1 LVVTAPA
8 EREVSF
14 GHIAGRIQPGQWA
27 IVVRADEKLLA
38 VKRVA
43 GGSFDF
49 LVSLPRRDTN
59 VRVSLYGPH
68 GKRQVTATIRH
79 VFGLPRSAEPH
90 AVGGAHDG
98 ALQRTVGMLARTFP
112 GTSGV
117 YVEDLVSGHG
127 ASWNA
132 RARFPAASTLKL
144 AIAVE
149 ALRAHPGKPDPGS
162 YLDSLLRRMLIES
175 DNDAANQVE
184 SLFGG
189 GSRVDELLRGIGFG
203 DTWMGGGYLRGTALA
218 PPIPARVESQP
229 SFPCCK
235 YTTAYD
241 LARLLAYVHLA
252 AGGRGPLIDVY
263 GPSFTPSDA
272 RYLLYLLAHVPDR
285 GKLGRY
291 LAGGPYALMHKA
303 GWISYARH
311 DAGLVYW
318 PGGVFV
324 AAVMTAG
331 SGVGVASDLLAARV
345 AKVTLERVEVVGRA
359 SGLSRSTAAHSIGTG

>member
-1 LVVTAPA
+1 VIVTAPPPPPQLVVTAPA

-14 GHIAGRIQPGQWA
+14 GQVAGRVPHGSWA
-27 IVVRADEKLLA
+27 IVVRADEKLVA

-49 LVSLPRRDTN
+49 VVSLPRRDTD

-68 GKRQVTATIRH
+68 GRRQVTTTIRH
-79 VFGLPRSAEPH
+79 VFGLPRSAAPR
-90 AVGGAHDG
+90 AVAGSHDG
-98 ALQRTVGMLARTFP
+98 ALQRTVGMLARAFP

-117 YVEDLVSGHG
+117 YVEDLVSGRG

-149 ALRAHPGKPDPGS
+149 ALRATGGEPGS

-189 GSRVDELLRGIGFG
+189 GSRVDELLRGLGLG
-203 DTWMGGGYLRGTALA
+203 DTWMGGGYVRGTAFL
-218 PPIPARVESQP
+218 PPIPVHIESQP

-241 LARLLAYVHLA
+241 LARLLAYIHLA
-252 AGGRGPLIDVY
+252 AGGRGPLVASP
-263 GPSFTPSDA
+263 GSGFTSADA
-272 RYLLYLLAHVPDR
+272 RYLLYLLAHVADR

-291 LAGGPYALMHKA
+291 LVGGPYALMHKA

-324 AAVMTAG
+324 GAVMTTG
-331 SGVGVASDLLAARV
+331 SGVGAASDLLAARI
-345 AKVTLERVEVVGRA
+345 ARVTLERVEALG
-359 SGLSRSTAAHSIGTG
+359 